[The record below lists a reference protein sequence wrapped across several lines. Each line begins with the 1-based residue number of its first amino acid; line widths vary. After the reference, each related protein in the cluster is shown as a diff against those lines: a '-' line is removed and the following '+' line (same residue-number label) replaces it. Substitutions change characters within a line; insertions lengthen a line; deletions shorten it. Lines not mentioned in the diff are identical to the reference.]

1 MNTPVDSENR
11 PVSRR
16 EARQQRRDVEP
27 APAPRDDDAET
38 TALPAEHDASAA
50 DASPDASADR
60 PERSRRRLWIWL
72 TVVVVIVALL
82 VAGGLAAKRLY
93 DQAMGVRAQLESAM
107 TDVAEAQRAV
117 LAGESDAATAAASQ
131 LSTKTRAAVA
141 GSSGTLWGLAEAVP
155 FIGDDLAAVRLVA
168 EATDHLAAE
177 VVTPAASISLDTFR
191 PQDGRIDVQ
200 AVADLVPLI
209 DRIDAGVNDAVDTL
223 EPIDRSALIS
233 QVAGGV
239 KQLDDALSEIQPMI
253 QPVRDVA
260 SVLPNALGANGPRNY
275 LLMFQ
280 GNSEARSLGGNA
292 AVFTVMRA
300 DNGVISTTANITSQD
315 FHNVLAEPVVPLD
328 PEAVNIYGD
337 KIGRYT
343 ADFTMV
349 PDFPTAVGILDGWW
363 DREGFPDTSAV
374 VSFDPVALS
383 YILAATGPIELPT
396 GDVLTPENTASLLL
410 NEVYFRYTDPQEQ
423 DAFFTATA
431 DAVFAKVTSGDFA
444 PPAFFAALGRAVEE
458 GRLMYHSD
466 DPTEMKLVAQTR
478 MHGVMPEDTADR
490 TILGVYPNDN
500 TGSKMSYYL
509 DMGVNSCVSGTSLR
523 GDVTLTSSISPEEAA
538 TLPRYI
544 SGPYFTPGEISTYVT
559 IYGPQGAE
567 LSSITVDGGPAAVL
581 SSGQHLGRPAFKV
594 EVLNRFADSHVVSFE
609 FTGSTELGPVEVWH
623 TPMVRD
629 TEVDSSCE

>member
-1 MNTPVDSENR
+1 LNTPVDSENR

-38 TALPAEHDASAA
+38 TALPAEHDAPGAA
-50 DASPDASADR
+50 DASADR
-60 PERSRRRLWIWL
+60 PKRSRRRLWIWL
-72 TVVVVIVALL
+72 TVVVVILALL

-107 TDVAEAQRAV
+107 TDVAEVQRAV

-141 GSSGTLWGLAEAVP
+141 GTSGTLWGLAEAVP

-223 EPIDRSALIS
+223 APIDRSALIS

-239 KQLDDALSEIQPMI
+239 KKLDDALSEIQPMI

-292 AVFTVMRA
+292 AVFLVLRA
-300 DNGVISTTANITSQD
+300 ENGSLQIIDEVTSSDFAQVPPNPVID
-315 FHNVLAEPVVPLD
+315 LD
-328 PEAVNIYGD
+328 PEAVAIYGD

-343 ADFTMV
+343 PDFTMV
-349 PDFPTAVGILDGWW
+349 PDFPKSVDILRGWW
-363 DREGFPDTSAV
+363 STIRDTPIDAV
-374 VSFDPVALS
+374 MSFDPVALG
-383 YILAATGPIELPT
+383 YLLEATGPIALAT
-396 GDVLTPENTASLLL
+396 GETLSSDTAAPLLL
-410 NEVYFRYTDPQEQ
+410 NEVYFAYEDPRMQN
-423 DAFFTATA
+423 AFFTAA
-431 DAVFAKVTSGDFA
+431 AGAVFAKITAGEFA
-444 PPAFFAALGRAVEE
+444 PVGLINALARATDEH
-458 GRLMYHSD
+458 RLLYVSND
-466 DPTEMKLVAQTR
+466 VAESELVAGTR
-478 MHGVMPEDTADR
+478 MSGVMPADAPDR
-490 TILGVYPNDN
+490 TMLGVYVNDN

-509 DMGVNSCVSGTSLR
+509 DMDVNVCASGRAAR
-523 GDVTLTSSISPEEAA
+523 GEITLTSDVTPEQAA
-538 TLPRYI
+538 DLPYYMT
-544 SGPYFTPGEISTYVT
+544 GPYFTPGEISTYLT
-559 IYGPQGAE
+559 IYGPQGSEFA
-567 LSSITVDGGPAAVL
+567 SASIDGAPAQVL
-581 SSGQHLGRPAFKV
+581 SAGQHLGRPVVKV
-594 EVLNRFADSHVVSFE
+594 EVLNRFVDSHVVSFE
-609 FTGSTELGPVEVWH
+609 FTASTDLGPAEVWH
-623 TPMVRD
+623 TPMVRQTD
-629 TEVDSSCE
+629 VTESCGAR